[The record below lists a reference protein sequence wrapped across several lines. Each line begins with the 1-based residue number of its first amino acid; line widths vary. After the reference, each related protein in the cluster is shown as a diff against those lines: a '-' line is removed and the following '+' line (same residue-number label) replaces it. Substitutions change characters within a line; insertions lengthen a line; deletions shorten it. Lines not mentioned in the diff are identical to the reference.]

1 MRYHT
6 RSTPTGQ
13 VSNQFITNFNCHVS
27 TVIKINWLPA
37 TVWLKSEICMSVL
50 FLLVY
55 YVEEWR
61 ITVI

>member
-1 MRYHT
+1 MRYHN
-6 RSTPTGQ
+6 RNTPTGQ
-13 VSNQFITNFNCHVS
+13 VSNQFITNFNCHVN
-27 TVIKINWLPA
+27 TVIKISWLPA